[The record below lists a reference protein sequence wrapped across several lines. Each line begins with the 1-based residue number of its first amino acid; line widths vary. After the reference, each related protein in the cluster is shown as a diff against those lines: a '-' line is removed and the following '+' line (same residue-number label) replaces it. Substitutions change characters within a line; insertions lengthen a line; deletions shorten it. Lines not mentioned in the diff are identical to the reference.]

1 VDDLAALD
9 ATGHA
14 ELVRSGQASP
24 LELIDAAI
32 TRIEALQPTV
42 HALTTDRFDRARTE
56 AASPDLPDGPFRG
69 VPFLFKD
76 LVCAFEGEPAYE
88 GMQAL
93 KDADHRS
100 PVTTNLARRF
110 RDAGLVVLGKAS
122 SPELGI
128 MPTTEPTSYGPTHN
142 PWDVARTPGG
152 SSGGSAAAVASGM
165 VPAAH
170 ASDGGGSIRIPASC
184 CGLVGLKTSRGRISI
199 GPTLGELS
207 RFLSVQFT
215 VTKSVRDCAA
225 LLDVAAGAEVGDPVP
240 APPNPRPF
248 VDEVGADPGR
258 LRIGVMTTMPE
269 TGEPVHPDCV
279 AAAEH
284 AAKLLETLG
293 HHVEVSHPAACDEPD
308 RISSFIPIWATLA
321 ASSLDAFGAVLGRE
335 LTADDV
341 EPITWWQAELGR
353 SQRGT
358 DFLDAITRMQAFSR
372 RVLRWWADTVDGGGG
387 FDLLLTPTLGEPPI
401 ELGVL
406 QDPEQPLQG
415 YARSATFTPYTPV
428 ANQTGQPAI
437 SLPLHENADGLPIGV
452 HLVAAYGREDLLLR
466 VASQLETAD
475 PWADRRPPVFA

>member
-1 VDDLAALD
+1 MDDLAALD
-9 ATGHA
+9 ATGQA
-14 ELVRSGQASP
+14 ELVRNGTAGP
-24 LELIDAAI
+24 LELTDAAI
-32 TRIEALQPTV
+32 ARIEALQPTLN
-42 HALTTDRFDRARTE
+42 ALTTDRFDRARAE

-76 LVCAFEGEPAYE
+76 LACSFEGEPAYE

-93 KDADHRS
+93 KDVDHRA
-100 PVTTNLARRF
+100 PATTHLARRF
-110 RDAGLVVLGKAS
+110 RAAGLVVLGKAS
-122 SPELGI
+122 TPELGI

-142 PWDVARTPGG
+142 PWDVTRTPGG

-184 CGLVGLKTSRGRISI
+184 CGLVGLKTSRGRVSL
-199 GPTLGELS
+199 GPVQGELS

-225 LLDVAAGAEVGDPVP
+225 LLDVAAGAEVGDPVL
-240 APPNPRPF
+240 APSNARPF

-258 LRIGVMTTMPE
+258 LRIGVMTAMPE

-279 AAAEH
+279 AAAER
-284 AAKLLETLG
+284 AARLLETLG
-293 HHVEVSHPAACDEPD
+293 HHVEISHPAACDEPD
-308 RISSFIPIWATLA
+308 RISAFIPIWATLA
-321 ASSLDAFGAVLGRE
+321 ASNLDAYGAALGRE

-341 EPITWWQAELGR
+341 EPLTWLQVEHGR

-358 DFLDAITRMQAFSR
+358 DFLDAITKMQAFSR
-372 RVLRWWADTVDGGGG
+372 RVLQWWADG
-387 FDLLLTPTLGEPPI
+387 FDLLLTPTLGEPPL

-406 QDPEQPLQG
+406 QTPEKPLRG
-415 YARSATFTPYTPV
+415 YARSGSFTPYTPV

-466 VASQLETAD
+466 VASQLEAAD
-475 PWADRRPPVFA
+475 PWTHRRPPVFAQ